1 MNSRQG
7 KKRRFQVEALEGR
20 IALGAVAHGVGPA
33 PPAHVQ
39 TAATSIQAAATSLPV
54 LQIGSS
60 GHYVTILQQD
70 LWDLGL
76 FYLGTTGPHHNGVD
90 GEFGPLTQSA
100 VEQFQYVFHLHVDG
114 IVGPQT
120 WGELQ
125 ALGLPV

>member
-1 MNSRQG
+1 MNPRQG

-39 TAATSIQAAATSLPV
+39 TAATSVQAAATSLPV
-54 LQIGSS
+54 LQIGSR

-70 LWDLGL
+70 LWDLGY
-76 FYLGTTGPHHNGVD
+76 YLGTTGRGHQGID
-90 GEFGPLTQSA
+90 GKFGPITQSA
-100 VEQFQYVFHLHVDG
+100 VKQFQYDFGLHVDG

-120 WGELQ
+120 WGELRN
-125 ALGLPV
+125 LGLPV